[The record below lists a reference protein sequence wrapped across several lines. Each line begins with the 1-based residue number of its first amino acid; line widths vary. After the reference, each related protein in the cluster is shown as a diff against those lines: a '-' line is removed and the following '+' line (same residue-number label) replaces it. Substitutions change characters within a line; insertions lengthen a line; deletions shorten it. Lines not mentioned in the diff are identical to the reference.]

1 MPSPLSY
8 PCVPMPTRRAFLQLA
23 GAGLAAVPFVR
34 WPSARRPRGLDGFTE
49 LRRGV
54 GTFTARGGT
63 IGWLI
68 REEAVVLVDAQFPET
83 ARHCWEGIRERTDQP
98 LGVLINTHHHGD
110 HTAGNA
116 ALADHAG
123 HIVAH
128 ANVPAL
134 QRQAADDAADAQV
147 VADLTFDTALTLQHT
162 DETVRL
168 THSGAAHTGG
178 DTVVHFEEANVAHVG
193 DLVFNRVYP
202 FIDIDGGA
210 STEGWIDTLET
221 LHARFDDDTVVIH
234 GHGAPEAGITGGR
247 ADLLQMRDFLT
258 ALRSFVRDAIA
269 AGEGAD
275 EIATADVIPGFEAY
289 NRDDWPLP
297 LERCLRAVHREM
309 TTG

>member
-1 MPSPLSY
+1 
-8 PCVPMPTRRAFLQLA
+8 MPTRRAFLQLA
-23 GAGLAAVPFVR
+23 GTGLAAAPFV
-34 WPSARRPRGLDGFTE
+34 GLPHLRATFSVDGFTE

-63 IGWLI
+63 IGWLL

-83 ARHCWEGIRERTDQP
+83 ARQCWEGIRERTDQP
-98 LGVLINTHHHGD
+98 LNVLINTHHHGD

-116 ALADHAG
+116 ALAEHAG

-134 QRQAADDAADAQV
+134 QRQAAGDDADAQV
-147 VADLTFDTALTLQHT
+147 VADLTFDTALTLQRA
-162 DETVRL
+162 DETIHL
-168 THSGAAHTGG
+168 THNGAAHTGG

-221 LHARFDDDTVVIH
+221 LHARFDDDTAVIH
-234 GHGAPEAGITGGR
+234 GHGAPDAGITGGR

-258 ALRSFVRDAIA
+258 ALRSFVR
-269 AGEGAD
+269 AGTQAGTPID
-275 EIATADVIPGFEAY
+275 EIAAADVIPGFEAY
-289 NRDDWPLP
+289 ARDDWPLP
-297 LERCLRAVHREM
+297 LERCIRAVHREM

>member
-1 MPSPLSY
+1 
-8 PCVPMPTRRAFLQLA
+8 MPTRRAFLQLA
-23 GAGLAAVPFVR
+23 SAGLAAAPFAG
-34 WPSARRPRGLDGFTE
+34 WPSLRPARTVDGFTE

-63 IGWLI
+63 IGWLV
-68 REEAVVLVDAQFPET
+68 RDDAVVLVDAQFPET
-83 ARHCWEGIRERTDQP
+83 ARQCWAGLQERTDQP
-98 LGVLINTHHHGD
+98 LNVLINTHHHGD

-116 ALADHAG
+116 ALAEHAR

-134 QRQAADDAADAQV
+134 QRQAAGDAADAQV
-147 VADLTFDTALTLQHT
+147 VADLTFDTALTLQRA
-162 DETVRL
+162 DETLRL
-168 THSGAAHTGG
+168 THNGPAHTGG
-178 DTVVHFEEANVAHVG
+178 DTAIHLEEANVAHVG

-221 LHARFDDDTVVIH
+221 LHGRFDDDTIVIH
-234 GHGAPEAGITGGR
+234 GHGAPDAGITGGR

-258 ALRSFVRDAIA
+258 ALRDFVRAAMA
-269 AGEGAD
+269 AGETVD
-275 EIATADVIPGFEAY
+275 DIAATDVIPGFEAY

-297 LERCLRAVHREM
+297 LERCIRAVHRELQ
-309 TTG
+309 GA

>member
-1 MPSPLSY
+1 
-8 PCVPMPTRRAFLQLA
+8 MPTRRSFLHLA
-23 GAGLAAVPFVR
+23 SAGLAAAPFV
-34 WPSARRPRGLDGFTE
+34 GLPHLRAAFSVDGFTE

-68 REEAVVLVDAQFPET
+68 RDDAVVLVDAQFPET
-83 ARHCWEGIRERTDQP
+83 ARQCWEGIRERTDQP
-98 LGVLINTHHHGD
+98 LNVLINTHHHGD

-116 ALADHAG
+116 ALAEHAG

-134 QRQAADDAADAQV
+134 QRQAAGDDTDAQV
-147 VADLTFDTALTLQHT
+147 VADLTFDTALTLQRA
-162 DETVRL
+162 DETIHL
-168 THSGAAHTGG
+168 THNGAAHTGG

-221 LHARFDDDTVVIH
+221 LHARFDDDTAVIH
-234 GHGAPEAGITGGR
+234 GHGAPDAGITGGR

-258 ALRSFVRDAIA
+258 ALRSFVR
-269 AGEGAD
+269 AGTQAGTPID
-275 EIATADVIPGFEAY
+275 EIAAADVIPGFEAY
-289 NRDDWPLP
+289 ARDDWPLP
-297 LERCLRAVHREM
+297 LERCIRAVHREM